1 MQGNEIICP
10 FQGCG
15 MKYSVK
21 SSFSSHLSRH
31 HKETTNRQLLPD
43 LVIGDQSSSTCNE
56 PETPDITLDSNA
68 NYLNFDDC
76 NSDISD
82 GSDRESERELFLKNL
97 ALFYLKFS
105 SKYHMPASTIQMVIE
120 EIQAVH
126 NVSQNCLKTSVSR
139 KLKENSISQ
148 AVINE
153 ITEKIL
159 DNDLFNNTHTEKGPL
174 STDYRRKKYYKEH
187 FNYVAPVA
195 MRLGFDKQ
203 NKEQCYQY
211 VPIIKTI
218 EALLKD
224 TSVKRQFNNPP
235 VSQDGIL

>member
-82 GSDRESERELFLKNL
+82 DSDRKSERELFLKNL
-97 ALFYLKFS
+97 ALFYLKLS
-105 SKYHMPASTIQMVIE
+105 SKYHMPASTTQMVIE

-126 NVSQNCLKTSVSR
+126 SSSGYA
-139 KLKENSISQ
+139 S
-148 AVINE
+148 
-153 ITEKIL
+153 
-159 DNDLFNNTHTEKGPL
+159 
-174 STDYRRKKYYKEH
+174 
-187 FNYVAPVA
+187 
-195 MRLGFDKQ
+195 GF
-203 NKEQCYQY
+203 
-211 VPIIKTI
+211 
-218 EALLKD
+218 
-224 TSVKRQFNNPP
+224 
-235 VSQDGIL
+235 